1 MMTMTMITANE
12 EKNDCGDEGMVTS
25 EGDGD
30 DVWRASLVFVGL
42 RGSKEKIVPL
52 FPLPAL

>member
-1 MMTMTMITANE
+1 M
-12 EKNDCGDEGMVTS
+12 S

-30 DVWRASLVFVGL
+30 DVWRVSLVFVGL

-52 FPLPAL
+52 FPLPALQAMKISIKTRSAR

>member
-1 MMTMTMITANE
+1 MTMTMITANE

-25 EGDGD
+25 EGDDD
-30 DVWRASLVFVGL
+30 DVWRVSLVFVGL